1 MLFCYICL
9 CVFVSLRQVE
19 HAEDQFT
26 KVATSSS
33 LLAVQ

>member
-1 MLFCYICL
+1 MFLRVSAFVN
-9 CVFVSLRQVE
+9 VFLRQVE
-19 HAEDQFT
+19 HAEDRFT